1 MKAKDLEVGM
11 CVAIKD
17 GYIKRAYVLEMG
29 TRWVRDRGSW
39 DEKYNR
45 DSKSVAVA
53 VAMRPFDRHPL
64 NEQDFRPD
72 VVNLNQIIDTWDN
85 HIATEEAKRE
95 RTRLAIEKERKRK
108 DEFRTR
114 FDALGLGE
122 YAQLDANGW
131 VRIPL
136 TDLERLLSKDE
147 HQ

>member
-11 CVAIKD
+11 CVCV
-17 GYIKRAYVLEMG
+17 GERRAYVLEIG
-29 TRWVRDRGSW
+29 TKWVWDLHENHEGTSIRSKMVAIAKETGRLDLPMSDRTFH
-39 DEKYNR
+39 
-45 DSKSVAVA
+45 A
-53 VAMRPFDRHPL
+53 
-64 NEQDFRPD
+64 D
-72 VVNLNQIIDTWDN
+72 VVNLSQIVDTWDN
-85 HIATEEAKRE
+85 HIATEEV
-95 RTRLAIEKERKRK
+95 RLVIEKERKRQ
-108 DEFRTR
+108 DDFRAR